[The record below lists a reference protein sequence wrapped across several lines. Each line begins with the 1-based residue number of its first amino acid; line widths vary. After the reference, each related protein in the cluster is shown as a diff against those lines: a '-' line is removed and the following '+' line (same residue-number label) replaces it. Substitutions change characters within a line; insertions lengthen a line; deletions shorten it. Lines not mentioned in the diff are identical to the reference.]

1 MAESNVPAVKA
12 GFSGAQVAL
21 IVLLVMLLTAGLSYW
36 VIRTYVIPSDF
47 EPVTLS
53 SAEQSRL
60 DEKLRTLGLNPLD
73 LLPGASRPG
82 SKGKHPDGSRD
93 AVDSEGRLAPEKYSE
108 NPEKR
113 NVRMSERELNALVAS
128 NPDLAR
134 RFAIDL
140 ADNLASAKLLIPV
153 DPDFPVM
160 GGRTLRV
167 NAGLEIDYRDASPVV
182 RLRGISVMGV
192 PVPNAW
198 MGNLKNVDLVQEF
211 GGNPGFWNSFSA
223 GVEMI
228 AIEDGQ
234 LHIKLR
240 P

>member
-1 MAESNVPAVKA
+1 LEQTETPAAKS

-21 IVLLVMLLTAGLSYW
+21 IVLAAILLTVGLSYW
-36 VIRTYVIPSDF
+36 VIRTYILPSDF
-47 EPVTLS
+47 EPVALS
-53 SAEQSRL
+53 AVEQSQL
-60 DEKLRTLGLNPLD
+60 DDKLRLLGVNPLD
-73 LLPGASRPG
+73 LLPGARRAEVDTQEENA
-82 SKGKHPDGSRD
+82 PD
-93 AVDSEGRLAPEKYSE
+93 ALDSEGRLIPEKYSE
-108 NPEKR
+108 TPEKR
-113 NVRMSERELNALVAS
+113 DVRMNERELNALVAS

-140 ADNLASAKLLIPV
+140 ADNLASAKLLIPL

-167 NAGLEIDYRDASPVV
+167 NAGLEIAYTEGQPVV
-182 RLRGISVMGV
+182 MLRGVSVMGV

-211 GGNPGFWNSFSA
+211 GGGPGFWSSFSQ

-234 LHIKLR
+234 LQIKLKE
-240 P
+240 